1 MCSILSLF
9 SHINNKTL
17 PRITPLRTSRCEQKK
32 SAGISTH
39 TIHSVW
45 EWIYKISFDLIC
57 SHYIFYLLLFKR
69 HFHIGMILAVAAAAA
84 APATV
89 IHPISQSSWLRT
101 QLPLCVWVSVCTM
114 TLGHYNKLL
123 INLQLALSSKFKHSA
138 LIKRSF
144 PMPLNVWIETN
155 EIQLLQ
161 STIHSLG
168 RARYATKYLCVELN
182 AYRNGSDKILKLSR
196 LWTPEKS

>member
-69 HFHIGMILAVAAAAA
+69 HFHIGMILAVGGAAA

-101 QLPLCVWVSVCTM
+101 QLPLCVCVRVSVCTM

-144 PMPLNVWIETN
+144 PMPLNVVDWDEWDTAASIHNSFTGPRAIRYKVSVRGIE
-155 EIQLLQ
+155 
-161 STIHSLG
+161 
-168 RARYATKYLCVELN
+168 
-182 AYRNGSDKILKLSR
+182 R
-196 LWTPEKS
+196 L